1 LRRRDLCG
9 RQRLWSGDQSLFL
22 CWLSSRLAVGSE
34 MARVT
39 ALRRQKRDDSRINVY
54 LDGAY
59 AFAVHGIMAASLR
72 VGQELSPEDT
82 ERLQGQETLEA
93 AYNRSLHF
101 LSFRPRSR
109 AELTA
114 YLERKD
120 ETKATVAAVIE
131 RLEGAGLID
140 DEAFARYWVDNRER
154 FRPRGKRALR
164 YELRGKGV
172 ASASIDAALQGVD
185 EEASALD
192 AARRRAE
199 RLIGSDYGAFHQTMS
214 GYLQRRGFSYDTIKQ
229 VVRRLWRESRT
240 MEDPR

>member
-1 LRRRDLCG
+1 
-9 RQRLWSGDQSLFL
+9 
-22 CWLSSRLAVGSE
+22 

-39 ALRRQKRDDSRINVY
+39 ALRKQKRDDSRINVY

-59 AFAVHGIMAASLR
+59 AFALHGIVAASLR
-72 VGQELSPEDT
+72 VGQELSAEDA
-82 ERLQGQETLEA
+82 ERLQGQEALEA

-109 AELTA
+109 AELIA
-114 YLERKD
+114 HLERR
-120 ETKATVAAVIE
+120 EEAKATVAAVME
-131 RLEGAGLID
+131 RLEGAGLVD

-172 ASASIDAALQGVD
+172 ASESVDEALKGVD
-185 EEASALD
+185 EEASALE
-192 AARRRAE
+192 AGRRRAK
-199 RLIGSDYGAFHQTMS
+199 RITGADFGAFRQTIS

-229 VVRRLWRESRT
+229 VVQRLWRESRT
-240 MEDPR
+240 AEDGR